1 MAMAAPVGDDGAV
14 SHHGSTAMG
23 QAEQAGRA
31 LHQLEQALDGCRR
44 RLLELAERS
53 PTTAEVAREQARE
66 DALVVAIAELRLIG
80 RLSRWTLD
88 ALGSAERLRLGRRAP
103 GMVDDG
109 RGVQDA
115 VRRARQDAASRAEL
129 AREQAVERVER
140 ARRDAAARLELA
152 RREAAALVERAR
164 ADSAARAAQ
173 RRQAGAGDWRAA
185 RELNRRLTSGRP
197 DRPAREPG

>member
-1 MAMAAPVGDDGAV
+1 MMGTV
-14 SHHGSTAMG
+14 SHQESTAME
-23 QAEQAGRA
+23 QAGEAGRA
-31 LHQLEQALDGCRR
+31 LRQLEQALGGCRR

-66 DALVVAIAELRLIG
+66 DALVVAIAELRLTG

-88 ALGSAERLRLGRRAP
+88 ALGSAERLQLGRQAP
-103 GMVDDG
+103 GIVDG

-115 VRRARQDAASRAEL
+115 VRRARQDAATRAEL

-152 RREAAALVERAR
+152 RQEAAALVERAR
-164 ADSAARAAQ
+164 ADSAALAAQ
-173 RRQAGAGDWRAA
+173 RRQAGAGDWRSA
-185 RELNRRLTSGRP
+185 RELNRRLTSRRP
-197 DRPAREPG
+197 DRPAGELG